1 MKHGMVSRIDDGP
14 FRYQAWPTVA
24 KAKDGTL
31 FVGCSGHRTGHFCPF
46 GKNYL
51 YESRDE
57 GETWCGPRIIN
68 DSYLDDR
75 DVGLLAWGESNLLMC
90 SCNHSPEQ
98 YLQWDAKA
106 ATRPHYKIRTPLAL
120 GMRTFWED
128 VPKEKLQRRSIVR
141 VSHDNGRTWSEKR
154 DAPVFAPHGPTTLA
168 DGGILYIGR
177 KYDLDRTNLDILAYV
192 SYDEGKSWEFRS
204 RIPCP
209 ESLREELL
217 SEPYAIRLQNG
228 EIFLAVRSESTPS
241 IETLK
246 IFTTR
251 SCDDGRSW
259 SEPQILDLQGA
270 PAHMLQHSSGAILLT
285 YGRRVAPMGEYARV
299 SRDGG
304 RTWSKDVRISPE
316 PVDWDHGYPTS
327 VELENGDIL
336 TVYYGKCPGDD
347 YNSIQSVRYSL
358 DELAKA
364 EKESIFEKNR
374 IIP

>member
-1 MKHGMVSRIDDGP
+1 MKHSIVSRIDDGP

-31 FVGCSGHRTGHFCPF
+31 FVGCSGHRIGHFCPF

-57 GETWCGPRIIN
+57 GKTWCGPRIIN

-98 YLQWDAKA
+98 YLQWDAKVD
-106 ATRPHYKIRTPLAL
+106 TRPHYKIRTPLAM
-120 GMRTFWED
+120 GMRTFWEE
-128 VPKEKLQRRSIVR
+128 VPKEKLERRSIVR
-141 VSHDNGRTWSEKR
+141 VSHDNGWTWSEKR
-154 DAPVFAPHGPTTLA
+154 DAPVFAPHGPALLP
-168 DGGILYIGR
+168 DGGILYVGR
-177 KYDLDRTNLDILAYV
+177 KYDLNRTNLDILAYV
-192 SYDEGKSWEFRS
+192 TYDEGRTWEFRS

-209 ESLREELL
+209 EELKQDLL
-217 SEPYAIRLQNG
+217 SEPYAVRLENG
-228 EIFLAVRSESTPS
+228 EIFLAVRSEGTPS

-246 IFTTR
+246 LFTTR
-251 SCDDGRSW
+251 SSDGGRTW
-259 SEPQILDLQGA
+259 EEPKILDLRGA
-270 PAHMLQHSSGAILLT
+270 PPHMLQHSSGALLLT

-299 SRDGG
+299 SYDNGH
-304 RTWSKDVRISPE
+304 TWSKDVRIGPE

-327 VELENGDIL
+327 VELNNGDIL

-347 YNSIQSVRYSL
+347 YNSIHSIRYSL
-358 DELAKA
+358 AEL
-364 EKESIFEKNR
+364 EKME
-374 IIP
+374 